1 MSANNT
7 NQPEETME
15 CCICYES
22 IGNQNNCTTPCGH
35 KFCFVCMMKSL
46 GVNNTCPCCR
56 AVLVEEEKEDDDED
70 ENDDEYLDSDDDDD
84 SISEIRD
91 SDMEASSEKIAARL
105 EAKGYTMAD
114 ILTLYLRRIDPSNE
128 RTSREFIVKL
138 AQDHDE
144 IIESEDMAVQ
154 NEHREKFNMMGED
167 ARRHNRPAN
176 SWLES
181 EPESD
186 ILSNLFLEGAG
197 ATV

>member
-1 MSANNT
+1 
-7 NQPEETME
+7 
-15 CCICYES
+15 
-22 IGNQNNCTTPCGH
+22 
-35 KFCFVCMMKSL
+35 MMKSL

-70 ENDDEYLDSDDDDD
+70 ENDDEYLDSDSDDD
-84 SISEIRD
+84 SHADFRD
-91 SDMEASSEKIAARL
+91 NDTEASSAKIAARL

-144 IIESEDMAVQ
+144 IIESEDVAVQ

-167 ARRHNRPAN
+167 MRRHSRPVN

-186 ILSNLFLEGAG
+186 ILSNLFCIN
-197 ATV
+197 

>member
-56 AVLVEEEKEDDDED
+56 AVLVEEEKEDDDDDED
-70 ENDDEYLDSDDDDD
+70 EDDDEYLDSDDD
-84 SISEIRD
+84 SLSEIRD
-91 SDMEASSEKIAARL
+91 NHTEASSAKIAARL

-114 ILTLYLRRIDPSNE
+114 ILTLYLRRIDASSE

-144 IIESEDMAVQ
+144 IIESEDVAVQ
-154 NEHREKFNMMGED
+154 NEHREKSDMMEED
-167 ARRHNRPAN
+167 TRRHNRPVN

-186 ILSNLFLEGAG
+186 ILSNLFYIN
-197 ATV
+197 